1 MVVGDT
7 WLDFMSMKQH
17 HDFLHF
23 VVDRPLAPR
32 LRADSELYLQQVM
45 ASLSTAAAADLHWP
59 ALVTPVRHRNR
70 IFL

>member
-45 ASLSTAAAADLHWP
+45 ASLST
-59 ALVTPVRHRNR
+59 VTPQLLQLTS
-70 IFL
+70 IGLPL